1 MKKRYTQEE
10 VDKLLKER
18 EEKIARDVA
27 ENDFR
32 RNVWDECERIRQY
45 VDKKCD
51 SLWNNQVQ
59 LEERITKL
67 EGKKKVSLQESV

>member
-67 EGKKKVSLQESV
+67 EGKRKVSLQETV